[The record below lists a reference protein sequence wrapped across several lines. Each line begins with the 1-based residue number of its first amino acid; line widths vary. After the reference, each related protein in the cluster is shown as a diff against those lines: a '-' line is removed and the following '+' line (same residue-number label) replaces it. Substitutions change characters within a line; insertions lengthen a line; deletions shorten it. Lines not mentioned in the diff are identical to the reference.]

1 MIFYLKME
9 FTKRELEYLKEFENN
24 FHTAINHQYTRNIAS
39 KQLDE
44 LISIYKRV
52 TDNPNFKL
60 CKHCSTNI
68 LSFIKTLGKIYFE
81 QIQLIEENKEKKN
94 GKVRKSK

>member
-1 MIFYLKME
+1 MK
-9 FTKRELEYLKEFENN
+9 FTNKEIEYLKQFENN
-24 FHTAINHQYTRNIAS
+24 FNTAIKHKYTRNIPS

-44 LISIYKRV
+44 LINIYMRV

>member
-24 FHTAINHQYTRNIAS
+24 FNTAINHQYTRNIAS

-52 TDNPNFKL
+52 TDNPNFKI
-60 CKHCSTNI
+60 CKHCSSNI
-68 LSFIKTLGKIYFE
+68 LSFIKMLGKMYFE
-81 QIQLIEENKEKKN
+81 QIEIKETNKVKN
-94 GKVRKSK
+94 GKTRKSK